1 MTNQRSLPASMIAC
15 AFSLS
20 AAVCSA
26 QGAAPATPA
35 TPPAAPVSCARDPD
49 VASVK
54 RILESSDGKEAK
66 AQKVAVAAEN
76 SIVNGW
82 STISR
87 PDDVSGVIT
96 EIAGLQLTKFG
107 SPIPKDKLD
116 ENAKA
121 LSQAVGK
128 ALNAVCGMANQDLA
142 KLKAAAFK
150 AAGLDVKQETKAL
163 ADSTPVKIK
172 SSGDAYGPG
181 DRLRFYTETDGFR
194 LVKDSVP
201 TTPAIAPCGSKFR
214 VTQVDDAGENVLG
227 YFYEIPKVGEKKSV
241 GNKIARWFSSDE
253 CPEYEGIVNPVEQ
266 SKDYQISTDRLA
278 SAPAYTSGF
287 EFGVLVA
294 PYKFHFSDD
303 STTPSATVGGYFGFR
318 FGNPAVSVSPV
329 FSVGLGAVTETDPEA
344 QEGQTEPPKPGTLAC
359 LSAAGGV
366 LFKIRKAGGF
376 TVGLLLGSDWTGD
389 KDRYR
394 YDGKLW
400 AAISVGLAITE

>member
-1 MTNQRSLPASMIAC
+1 MPDHRSLTARMIAC
-15 AFSLS
+15 VFTLS
-20 AAVCSA
+20 AALCSA
-26 QGAAPATPA
+26 QGAAPAVPA
-35 TPPAAPVSCARDPD
+35 VPAPCARDPD
-49 VASVK
+49 VASMK

-76 SIVNGW
+76 SIVSGW

-87 PDDVSGVIT
+87 PDDVSGVVT
-96 EIAGLQLTKFG
+96 EIAHLELARFG

-121 LSQAVGK
+121 LSQAIGK
-128 ALNAVCGMANQDLA
+128 ALNAVCGMADQDVA
-142 KLKAAAFK
+142 KVKASAFK
-150 AAGLDVKQETKAL
+150 AAGLDVEEEAKAV
-163 ADSTPVKIK
+163 ADTTPIKIK
-172 SSGDAYGPG
+172 ASGDAYGPG
-181 DRLRFYTETDGFR
+181 DRLRFYTQTDGFR

-201 TTPAIAPCGSKFR
+201 TAPAIAPCGSKFR

-227 YFYEIPKVGEKKSV
+227 YFYEIPKDGQTVSV
-241 GNKIARWFSSDE
+241 GSKIAGWFRRDE
-253 CPEYEGIVNPVEQ
+253 CPEYKAVVDSVEK
-266 SKDYQISTDRLA
+266 SKDYQISAERLA
-278 SAPAYTSGF
+278 RAPAYTSGF

-329 FSVGLGAVTETDPEA
+329 FSVGLGAVTETDPEV
-344 QEGQTEPPKPGTLAC
+344 QEGQTEPPQAGTLAC

-376 TVGLLLGSDWTGD
+376 TVGLLLGADWTGNE
-389 KDRYR
+389 DRYR
-394 YDGKLW
+394 HDGKLW